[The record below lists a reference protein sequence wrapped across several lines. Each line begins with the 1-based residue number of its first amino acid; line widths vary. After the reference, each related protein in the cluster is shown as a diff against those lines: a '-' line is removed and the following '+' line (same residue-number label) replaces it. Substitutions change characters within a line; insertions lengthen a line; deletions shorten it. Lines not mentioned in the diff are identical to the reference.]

1 MPEQLIIL
9 FDGVCNLC
17 NSAVNFVIKRD
28 KKSVLKF
35 AALQSSIARKF
46 LLDNKLPVTDLSSF
60 VFVEKGV
67 IYTKSTGALRVC
79 RYLNGLWP
87 LMYGLII
94 VPPFIRDSIYKW
106 ISKNRYR
113 WFGKKEI
120 CMIPTPDIKSRFLND

>member
-1 MPEQLIIL
+1 MPEQPIIL